1 MSRVVLDASALLAF
15 INGEP
20 GGEIVP
26 VTTGDA
32 LISAVNF
39 AEVISVMTTQ
49 GMDETAVRKQLAQV
63 VLEVLE
69 FERGS
74 AEEAGFMISK
84 TKGQG
89 LSLGDRACLSAARR
103 ESIPAMTSDRSW
115 ANVHVGVEVKLIR

>member
-1 MSRVVLDASALLAF
+1 MLDASALLAF

-32 LISAVNF
+32 SMSAVNF

-63 VLEVLE
+63 VLEVVE
-69 FERGS
+69 FERAS
-74 AEEAGFMISK
+74 AEETGFMISR
-84 TKGQG
+84 TKGKG
-89 LSLGDRACLSAARR
+89 LSLGDRACLAAARR
-103 ESIPAMTSDRSW
+103 ENIPAMTGDRSW
-115 ANVHVGVEVKLIR
+115 AGVHVGVEVKLIR